1 MLTWEILVKQ
11 LIISF
16 EEIRGIHAMKK
27 IFKVLFVSLL
37 FAGIAACG
45 GGDSSSEDNAADV
58 TVTTP
63 DGVAVTFASDEAT
76 VNEVFELFF
85 NLGGDQLT
93 GTIFWGDNTTTRVR
107 GSGTASH
114 IYRGSGTVTIAIQ
127 IDGQAAE
134 GVANITVLPATPV
147 EQSTESVSSPTT
159 AAPAVTPTAATL
171 SIPTCTADFVEA
183 GGSGIGNIQFNSFS
197 GQVVSTDA
205 TADLS
210 GTEVEVIGRIN
221 STTGTVDFVTLGSVI
236 TDANGNFSRTNR
248 FQSIVDFPNEQFASV
263 QTFFGFTPF
272 NSFSFDASISECDST
287 DTDLEQSVVI
297 ATFP

>member
-147 EQSTESVSSPTT
+147 EQSTESVSSDTQTSVPTASMPTT
-159 AAPAVTPTAATL
+159 GTL
-171 SIPTCTADFVEA
+171 SIPTCNADFFGV
-183 GGSGIGNIQFNSFS
+183 GGSGIGNIQFDSFS
-197 GQVVSTDA
+197 GQVSSSESNASLAGITVQA
-205 TADLS
+205 IAM
-210 GTEVEVIGRIN
+210 IN
-221 STTGTVDFVTLGSVI
+221 STTSGETQFILLGSAT
-236 TDANGNFSRTNR
+236 TDATGNFSRTIPS
-248 FQSIVDFPNEQFASV
+248 QSQVNFPNANFASV
-263 QTFFGFTPF
+263 QTFFGFSQFDSF
-272 NSFSFDASISECDST
+272 NFNASISECNSI
-287 DTDLEQSVVI
+287 DTNF
-297 ATFP
+297 TPTP